1 MTAKPAKGVYISRE
15 GGRLLIR
22 RREFSPSAAA
32 LLIFATIWN
41 SFLLYMLKDVRPP
54 FNWMI
59 SVPLFLLLVG
69 TGMYA
74 IVLYSFFGKEELS
87 VTGTRLRKFLGVG
100 RLGFSRNISTE
111 DVRSIMVR
119 PVEYRHRT
127 GYFLTVLLNNGAE
140 KTLLR
145 TWDREFAELCLDE
158 LQRYLPLLKPGPK
171 QQPGSYRAIFLM
183 VGMIFLVWGIFGGAI
198 SLIPVWRNF
207 SAQSWREIPCTVL
220 TSQLAGRRPSGK
232 GPQSWKIAVTYRYQ
246 VNGTLYIGNRYHFG
260 SESGSRAAALRLIRE
275 LRPGTRTTC
284 RVNPHRPS
292 ESVLRL
298 TSRKNYWF
306 LLISVPAI
314 AAGVA
319 LLIFAKPGQ
328 ATPVLKGR

>member
-1 MTAKPAKGVYISRE
+1 MTAPRPKGVYISRKD
-15 GGRLLIR
+15 GRLLIR

-59 SVPLFLLLVG
+59 LLPLFLLLMG
-69 TGMYA
+69 IGMYA

-87 VTGTRLRKFLGVG
+87 VTGKRLRRFLGVG

-111 DVRSIMVR
+111 NVRSIMVR
-119 PVEYRHRT
+119 PVEYEHRT
-127 GYFLTVLLNNGAE
+127 RYFLIVLLNNGTE
-140 KTLLR
+140 KTLTR
-145 TWDREFAELCLDE
+145 TWDQEFAQLCLDE
-158 LQRYLPLLKPGPK
+158 LRRYLPLSEPVPK
-171 QQPGSYRAIFLM
+171 QQPGSYRAILIM

-198 SLIPVWRNF
+198 SLIPAWRNF
-207 SAQSWREIPCTVL
+207 SAQSWREVPCTVL
-220 TSQLAGRRPSGK
+220 TSNLAGHRPSGK
-232 GPQSWKIAVTYRYQ
+232 GPQSWRIAVTYRYQ

-260 SESGSRAAALRLIRE
+260 ADSGSRAAALRLMRE
-275 LRPGTRTTC
+275 FRPGTRTTC

-298 TSRKNYWF
+298 ASWKDYCF

-328 ATPVLKGR
+328 ATPVH

>member
-1 MTAKPAKGVYISRE
+1 MTAKPVKGVHVSRKD
-15 GGRLLIR
+15 GRLLIR

-59 SVPLFLLLVG
+59 LLPLFLLLMG
-69 TGMYA
+69 IGMYA

-87 VTGTRLRKFLGVG
+87 VTGKRLRRFLGVG

-111 DVRSIMVR
+111 NIRSIMVR
-119 PVEYRHRT
+119 PVEYEHRT
-127 GYFLTVLLNNGAE
+127 RYFLIVLLNNGTE
-140 KTLLR
+140 KTLTR
-145 TWDREFAELCLDE
+145 TWDQEFAQLCLAE
-158 LQRYLPLLKPGPK
+158 LRRYLPLSEPVPK
-171 QQPGSYRAIFLM
+171 QQPGSYRAILIM

-198 SLIPVWRNF
+198 SLIPAWRNF
-207 SAQSWREIPCTVL
+207 SAQSWREVPCTVL
-220 TSQLAGRRPSGK
+220 TSKLAGHRPSGK
-232 GPQSWKIAVTYRYQ
+232 GPQSWRIAVTYRYQ

-260 SESGSRAAALRLIRE
+260 ADSGSRAAALRLMRE
-275 LRPGTRTTC
+275 FRPGTRTTC

-298 TSRKNYWF
+298 ASWKDYCF

-328 ATPVLKGR
+328 ATPVH